1 MLMLLLVLL
10 APAGLRANLQAPAG
24 QQPFESQIQRLKAQ
38 DTERKRSAFFPKK
51 IAKRLL
57 EKQLKKPGR
66 QNTDKKLSK
75 LARAALYL
83 NIAYLVT
90 SLIAFFGAVVFLVYL
105 GSAALIA
112 SLVLCVIVL
121 LDDDQNKMSRNLAK
135 ALLIVWGVMFA
146 LGLALTLLLILL
158 LASWG

>member
-10 APAGLRANLQAPAG
+10 APAGLRANLLAPAS
-24 QQPFESQIQRLKAQ
+24 QQSFENHIQGVKAQ
-38 DTERKRSAFFPKK
+38 GTEHKRSAFFPKK

-83 NIAYLVT
+83 TVAYLVT
-90 SLIAFFGAVVFLVYL
+90 SLIAFFGAVVFLAYL

-112 SLVLCVIVL
+112 SLVLCVMVL

-146 LGLALTLLLILL
+146 LGLALLLLLILL
-158 LASWG
+158 LSSWG

>member
-10 APAGLRANLQAPAG
+10 APAGLQANLLAPIH
-24 QQPFESQIQRLKAQ
+24 QQSVENPIQELKAR
-38 DTERKRSAFFPKK
+38 DTERKHSAFFPKK

-57 EKQLKKPGR
+57 EKRLKQPGR

-83 NIAYLVT
+83 NIAYLVA
-90 SLIAFFGAVVFLVYL
+90 SLISLLGATALILSL

-112 SLVLCVIVL
+112 SLVLCVLVL
-121 LDDDQNKMSRNLAK
+121 FDDDQNKASRNLAK

-146 LGLALTLLLILL
+146 LGLALLLFLILL
-158 LASWG
+158 LSSWG

>member
-1 MLMLLLVLL
+1 
-10 APAGLRANLQAPAG
+10 
-24 QQPFESQIQRLKAQ
+24 
-38 DTERKRSAFFPKK
+38 
-51 IAKRLL
+51 
-57 EKQLKKPGR
+57 
-66 QNTDKKLSK
+66 LSK